1 MKYQPGRHNNFI
13 WLLAALVALL
23 FAGSLFAQ
31 LELRGAETL
40 VNLSLM
46 LTVIIAVWAMHE
58 IRGGWLHPRNLVPAI
73 VIAIMI
79 TDSAIESDV
88 LAVAQL
94 FFMFSFFAATIHM
107 AWRQVM
113 FTGQITPNT
122 IYGAVCIYIL
132 IGLLFGFAFL
142 LVEYLFPGS
151 MNGLKSGPWQRNLD
165 DLIYYSM
172 ITLTTVG
179 YGDITPAAPLT
190 RFLAYMESGIGIFYT
205 TILVASLI
213 GMRLSAQQP
222 RNSG

>member
-1 MKYQPGRHNNFI
+1 MKHQPGRHNNFI
-13 WLLAALVALL
+13 WLLATLVALL

-31 LELRGAETL
+31 LELRGAESL
-40 VNLSLM
+40 VNHSLT

-58 IRGGWLHPRNLVPAI
+58 TRGGWVHPRNIVPAI
-73 VIAIMI
+73 VIVIMI
-79 TDSAIESDV
+79 IDSAIESDV

-94 FFMFSFFAATIHM
+94 LFIFIFFAATIYL

-122 IYGAVCIYIL
+122 IFGAVCIYIL
-132 IGLLFGFAFL
+132 VGLLFGFAFL
-142 LVEYLFPGS
+142 IVEYFFPGS
-151 MNGLKSGPWQRNLD
+151 MNGLESGPWQRNLD

-179 YGDITPAAPLT
+179 YGDISPATPLT
-190 RFLAYMESGIGIFYT
+190 RFLAYMESGVGIFYT

-222 RNSG
+222 QNPG